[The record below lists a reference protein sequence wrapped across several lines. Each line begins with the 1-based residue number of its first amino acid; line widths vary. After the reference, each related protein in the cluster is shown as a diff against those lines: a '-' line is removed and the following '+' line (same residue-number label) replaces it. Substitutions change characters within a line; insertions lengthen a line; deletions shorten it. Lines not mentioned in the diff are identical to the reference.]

1 MKNVVFDFHG
11 VIYDPGSREVDT
23 KVLEIIKT
31 LYDKNIPLH
40 IFTNSPMESLEEK
53 DEQEPFLEY
62 FENVVHEHSKPQPNS
77 FEELFKRT
85 GDEPTNMILIDDS
98 PGVIKE
104 AKSYGMRTVQYQNV
118 RDLKERLEKFLG
130 ISLDS

>member
-11 VIYDPGSREVDT
+11 VIYDSGSREVVT
-23 KVLEIIKT
+23 EVLEIIRT
-31 LYDKNIPLH
+31 LHEEDIPLH
-40 IFTNSPMESLEEK
+40 IFTNSPIESLEEK
-53 DEQEPFLEY
+53 DKQEPFLKY
-62 FENVVHEHSKPQPNS
+62 FENIVYEHSKPLPNS
-77 FEELFKRT
+77 FKELFKRI

-104 AKSYGMRTVQYQNV
+104 AKNYGMMVIAYQNIE
-118 RDLKERLEKFLG
+118 DLKNQLEKFLD